1 MLKKLIVLLSL
12 VMIPIA
18 FAVSMANSTEITNV
32 TKDLNND
39 IRNMANPMINCI
51 YNCTIEECPCTENC
65 LCGKGIN
72 HRMNRNYNNS
82 INNTEICPRGCN
94 EEDYICGYGMY
105 RHGGIHGRAYGMGH
119 RRMCRGAC
127 GGPRFA
133 MATE

>member
-51 YNCTIEECPCTENC
+51 YNCTRGECLCTENR
-65 LCGKGIN
+65 LYGKSIN
-72 HRMNRNYNNS
+72 PRINRNYNNS
-82 INNTEICPRGCN
+82 INNAEICPRGYNGENCI
-94 EEDYICGYGMY
+94 YGSGMY
-105 RHGGIHGRAYGMGH
+105 RHGGMHGRAYGMGH
-119 RRMCRGAC
+119 RGMCRGAC

-133 MATE
+133 MTTE